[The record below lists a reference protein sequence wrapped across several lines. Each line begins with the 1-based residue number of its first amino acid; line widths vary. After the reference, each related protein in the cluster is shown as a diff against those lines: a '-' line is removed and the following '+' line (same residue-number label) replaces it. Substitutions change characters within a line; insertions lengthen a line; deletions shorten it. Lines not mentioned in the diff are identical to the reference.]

1 MLEDKKGPHW
11 ELNPGPLAIKA
22 RFSQSENHTTRPYG
36 HNLFP
41 IAKTH
46 IYINISI
53 TSFRVGTVLVHAV
66 VASQNF
72 SPLDR
77 VSVRRLR

>member
-1 MLEDKKGPHW
+1 MLRHM
-11 ELNPGPLAIKA
+11 
-22 RFSQSENHTTRPYG
+22 
-36 HNLFP
+36 
-41 IAKTH
+41 
-46 IYINISI
+46 YINISI